1 MEYGLI
7 LEGGGAKGSYQIGAV
22 KALKEMD
29 IKFNGVA
36 GTSIGALNGAM
47 IIQEDFDKAYDL
59 WYNISPKKIFNI
71 EQDALDKIKKLSFD
85 KKDLS
90 YLWNQVK
97 TVVDNKGLD
106 VSLIEE
112 IVEKNVDEQRVRSSN
127 KDFGIVTISLSDM
140 KPIKIYIE
148 EIPEGKLNDY
158 LLASSNLPTFK
169 QEKRNGK
176 YFLDGGFYDNMPIDM
191 LIDKG
196 YKNIIVIR
204 THGLGITREIE
215 ETKDI
220 NIIYIEPKDDLG
232 NLLDFDNKI
241 ARRNLKLGYYDAKR
255 VFLEDI
261 KGYDYYIRIDKEKDY
276 FTKLLLNIP
285 EDSVQKIAKFMGFGE
300 MNYRRALFE
309 VIIPRL
315 AKFLDLDEKDD
326 YLNIILAI
334 LEVIAKRANIDKFK
348 IYDFDNFVKL
358 ISKKYEPDEV
368 NQINVPTFI
377 KKSEILSKTIKDN
390 IIDLVIAELFDNII
404 NRNGE
409 YELWKTIW

>member
-1 MEYGLI
+1 MNYGLI

-22 KALKEMD
+22 KALKEMG
-29 IKFNGVA
+29 IKFSGVA

-90 YLWNQVK
+90 YLWSQVK
-97 TVVDNKGLD
+97 SVVDNKGLD
-106 VSLIEE
+106 VSMIED
-112 IVEKNVDEQRVRSSN
+112 IVEKNVDEHRIRSSR

-191 LIDKG
+191 LVDKG
-196 YKNIIVIR
+196 YKDIIVIR
-204 THGLGITREIE
+204 THGLGVTRDIE
-215 ETKDI
+215 ETKDL
-220 NIIYIEPKDDLG
+220 NIIYIEPKEDLG

-241 ARRNLKLGYYDAKR
+241 ARRNLKLGYYDAKK
-255 VFLEDI
+255 VFQEDI
-261 KGYDYYIRIDKEKDY
+261 KGHDYYIRTDKEKDY
-276 FTKLLLNIP
+276 FIKLLLNIP
-285 EDSVQKIAKFMGFGE
+285 ENSVKKIAKFMGFGE

-309 VIIPRL
+309 VVIPRL

-326 YLNIILAI
+326 YQDITLCI
-334 LEVIAKRANIDKFK
+334 LELIAKRANIDKFK

-358 ISKKYEPDEV
+358 ISKKYEPIEV
-368 NQINVPTFI
+368 NEINVPTFV

-409 YELWKTIW
+409 YELWKIIW

>member
-409 YELWKTIW
+409 YEL